1 MPIKI
6 AMIKGSWQLS
16 PILGHT
22 EIIMVGS
29 ISIYIYI
36 HKSHV
41 YSYKIT
47 LVDDRFWAI
56 SILSEDE
63 PSDNVMQ
70 SLFLIL

>member
-6 AMIKGSWQLS
+6 AMIKGSCQLS

-22 EIIMVGS
+22 QIIMVGS
-29 ISIYIYI
+29 ISIYIY
-36 HKSHV
+36 KSHV

-47 LVDDRFWAI
+47 LVDDRSWAI